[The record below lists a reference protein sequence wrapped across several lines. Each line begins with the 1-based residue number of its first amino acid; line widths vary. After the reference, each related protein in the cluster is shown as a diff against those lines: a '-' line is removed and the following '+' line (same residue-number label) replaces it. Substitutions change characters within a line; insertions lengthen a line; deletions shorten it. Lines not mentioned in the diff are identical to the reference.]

1 MHSEAALPE
10 RTRGATPVDPLP
22 SLLGSRQAF
31 LIVDEAGRIAFASED
46 THAILAVDKAAK
58 LCGMHLL
65 DIFAAA
71 SANDEESFPALQSFL
86 QENSLSQRAV
96 ILRGRTGDAD
106 QPRSLQL
113 SITSFNDQYRVVTIG
128 DTTLA
133 AEREASLLAAAHRDA
148 LTGIGNRALFEK
160 TLDSIMSSID
170 QGGLE
175 GAFILFLDLD
185 RFKIVNDTLGH
196 AAGDHLLRLV
206 SERLRSALR
215 PSDTL
220 ARMGGDEF
228 AILLDAPVDK
238 DGAAKLATRIIDL
251 IQRTYLIEGQV
262 VNVGASIG
270 IAAAPEDAI
279 SSDQLLKNADL
290 ALYCSK
296 ASGRGVYHFYES
308 SMRERAERRRT
319 MELELRKA
327 LVLRQ
332 FELHYQPQID
342 ARSREVT
349 GLEALLRWRHPQRGL
364 LLPADFIGLAEEI
377 GLSVPLGEWV
387 IRTACREAARWPQ
400 AGTVAINVSPLQFQS
415 KTFLESVRKAIEN
428 AALPGSRLEV
438 EVTEEIMQRSGKGL
452 LSTLE
457 GLQALGVHVVISG
470 FGTGLAS
477 LSQLVNFSFDKIK
490 IDRTLIALQ
499 QVDEVRSRAI
509 VRAISALGQS
519 LGISTLAEGV
529 ETPEHLAKVQAE
541 GCHLVQGFYYSKAVP
556 ASELAV
562 FFNGTYST
570 VVSTSMMGERAYE
583 SRAL

>member
-10 RTRGATPVDPLP
+10 RTHDLFSSDSLP
-22 SLLGSRQAF
+22 SLSASRQAV
-31 LIVDEAGRIAFASED
+31 LIVDGIGRIAFASED
-46 THAILAVDKAAK
+46 THAVLAIDKAAK
-58 LCGMHLL
+58 LFGTHLL
-65 DIFAAA
+65 DLFAAA
-71 SANDEESFPALQSFL
+71 SSSDSEGHSCLQASL
-86 QENSLSQRAV
+86 QASSLSRRLV
-96 ILRGRTGDAD
+96 VVRGRSGDAE
-106 QPRSLQL
+106 QTRSLQL
-113 SITSFNDQYRVVTIG
+113 SISSFDNQYRIVTIE

-133 AEREASLLAAAHRDA
+133 AEREASLLAITHRDA
-148 LTGIGNRALFEK
+148 LTGIGNRTLFER
-160 TLDSIMSSID
+160 TLDSTMSSIN
-170 QGGLE
+170 QGKLE
-175 GAFILFLDLD
+175 KAFILFLDLD

-206 SERLRSALR
+206 SERLQSALR

-228 AILLDAPVDK
+228 AILLESPIDRE
-238 DGAAKLATRIIDL
+238 GAAKLATRIIDL

-270 IAAAPEDAI
+270 IASAPEDAL
-279 SSDQLLKNADL
+279 SGDQLLKDADL

-296 ASGRGVYHFYES
+296 ASGRGVYHFYDL
-308 SMRERAERRRT
+308 SMRERAQRRRT

-342 ARSREVT
+342 ARNREIT

-377 GLSVPLGEWV
+377 GLSVLLGEWV

-400 AGTVAINVSPLQFQS
+400 AGTIAINVSPLQFQS
-415 KTFLESVRKAIEN
+415 KTFIESVRRALES

-438 EVTEEIMQRSGKGL
+438 EVTEEILQQSGDGL

-499 QVDEVRSRAI
+499 QVDNVRNRAI

-529 ETPEHLAKVQAE
+529 ETPEHLARVQAE
-541 GCHLVQGFYYSKAVP
+541 GCHLVQGFYYSRAVP
-556 ASELAV
+556 ASELAL
-562 FFNGTYST
+562 FFNDTCST
-570 VVSTSMMGERAYE
+570 VTSTSILGERAYE
-583 SRAL
+583 QRTL